1 MNVLDY
7 AIRIEEEGLQ
17 LYERL
22 GYDTQHP
29 DLKRIFGLLADAERK
44 HATELETLKQQ
55 VDPADTDSVMLD
67 RACHLE
73 SGFKK
78 LLASNDALHEL
89 KKDPDAFWHIVRAEE
104 ENIRL
109 LEGMAAAEPHEG
121 ARTLFLKIAED
132 EKRHLD
138 TIESIYEFIESPH
151 TYLEWGEFSN
161 LHPL

>member
-22 GYDTQHP
+22 GYDTRHP
-29 DLKRIFGLLADAERK
+29 ELKNIFGLLADAEKK
-44 HATELETLKQQ
+44 HAEALEALKQE
-55 VDPADTDSVMLD
+55 VDPSDADSAMLE

-73 SGFKK
+73 NGFKK

-89 KKDPDAFWHIVRAEE
+89 KRDPDAFWHIVKAEE

-132 EKRHLD
+132 EKRHLE
-138 TIESIYEFIESPH
+138 TIENIYEFMEIPH
-151 TYLEWGEFSN
+151 TFLEWGEFSN